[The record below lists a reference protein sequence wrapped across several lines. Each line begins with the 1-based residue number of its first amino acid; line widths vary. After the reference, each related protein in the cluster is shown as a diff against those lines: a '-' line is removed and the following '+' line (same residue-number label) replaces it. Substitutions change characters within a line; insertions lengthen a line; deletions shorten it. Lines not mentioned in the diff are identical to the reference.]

1 MSMGNFIRREAVPTS
16 VMATAPDSSEEE
28 VSFGVS
34 HPTVVP
40 ANFDPDA
47 PNGRGE

>member
-1 MSMGNFIRREAVPTS
+1 MSMGNFIRGEDVATS
-16 VMATAPDSSEEE
+16 VMATAPNGPDEE

-47 PNGRGE
+47 PNGRQG